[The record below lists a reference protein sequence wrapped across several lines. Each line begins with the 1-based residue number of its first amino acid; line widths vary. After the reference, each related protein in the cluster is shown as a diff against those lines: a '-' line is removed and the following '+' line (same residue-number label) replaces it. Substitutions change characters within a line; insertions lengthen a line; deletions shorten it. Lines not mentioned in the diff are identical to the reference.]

1 MFQMLEESFAW
12 DQVYQVSAPWTK
24 EDPGGA
30 ELWLAEVGSCAH
42 SQDLQ
47 GPYVYEENA
56 NKQSHC
62 SNITFWYSLDP
73 KGRLVCSSRAAIAPG
88 KYLDGSKRKFY
99 AMEFLQG
106 GNCVCLP
113 SIWYRKW
120 GLRASWVWVELLH
133 GRQRVEF
140 ASQESWEEEKTAER
154 FRDLPGRQDRL
165 RKCLQWSAHHHA
177 HQAWSTMTG
186 NSWDK
191 CLKGVVW
198 ETVKGLGDGLSL
210 RQAELRQ
217 QADMDAGDRR
227 TLIPVW
233 L

>member
-1 MFQMLEESFAW
+1 MKKKAGGRSVKRQLNKLTKSKGQQLTQASGRREISPPKALIQWPQLKGLLSKALPEDGELPCCLFVPLFMFQMLEESFAW

-24 EDPGGA
+24 EDPGDA

-47 GPYVYEENA
+47 GHYVYEENA

-99 AMEFLQG
+99 ATEFLQG

-113 SIWYRKW
+113 SI
-120 GLRASWVWVELLH
+120 
-133 GRQRVEF
+133 
-140 ASQESWEEEKTAER
+140 
-154 FRDLPGRQDRL
+154 
-165 RKCLQWSAHHHA
+165 
-177 HQAWSTMTG
+177 
-186 NSWDK
+186 
-191 CLKGVVW
+191 
-198 ETVKGLGDGLSL
+198 
-210 RQAELRQ
+210 
-217 QADMDAGDRR
+217 
-227 TLIPVW
+227 
-233 L
+233 